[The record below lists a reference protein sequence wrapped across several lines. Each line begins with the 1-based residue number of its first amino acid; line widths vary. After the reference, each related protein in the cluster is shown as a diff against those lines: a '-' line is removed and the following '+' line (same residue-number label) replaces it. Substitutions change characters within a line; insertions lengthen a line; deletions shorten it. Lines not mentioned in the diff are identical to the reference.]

1 MNVLV
6 AEPVTDL
13 ELSLT
18 GKQTPGGTVTVK
30 AVTAPL
36 KPDVPDLEW
45 SLDTG
50 EDTAT
55 VNNKG
60 QVKISKSAPAGTAIT
75 VTCRALG
82 APELVVRTVEISVG
96 E

>member
-1 MNVLV
+1 M
-6 AEPVTDL
+6 
-13 ELSLT
+13 
-18 GKQTPGGTVTVK
+18 TVK

-50 EDTAT
+50 EDIAT

-60 QVKISKSAPAGTAIT
+60 QVKIAKTAPAGTVIT

-82 APELVVRTVEISVG
+82 APEPLVRTVEISVG